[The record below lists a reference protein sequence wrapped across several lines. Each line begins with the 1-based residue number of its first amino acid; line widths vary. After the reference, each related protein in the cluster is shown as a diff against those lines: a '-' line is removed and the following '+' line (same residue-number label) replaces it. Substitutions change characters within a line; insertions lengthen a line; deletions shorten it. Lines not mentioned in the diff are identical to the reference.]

1 MATEK
6 QLIRGDV
13 AEQRLSKL
21 AEHYK
26 GSFSGEAFERA
37 AWEIANMPRVDAV
50 EVVRCKDCKHWHEE
64 TGWCNQHSHFIGA
77 NGEACHPWESTDW
90 KTLNEDD
97 FCSYGERNGN
107 ERKAD

>member
-6 QLIRGDV
+6 LLIRGDV

-37 AWEIANMPRVDAV
+37 AREIANLPRVYAV
-50 EVVRCKDCKHWHEE
+50 EVVRCKDCKHYLWH
-64 TGWCNQHSHFIGA
+64 
-77 NGEACHPWESTDW
+77 DW
-90 KTLNEDD
+90 DYSYCCIKLNKFVKQD
-97 FCSYGERNGN
+97 FGCLYGER
-107 ERKAD
+107 KDKD